1 MRILLRMGLGGS
13 CLAAMFMVG
22 VTFLDVISSKL
33 FDHPVTGS
41 YEFVALAQMLAIG
54 LAGADAFVKGRHVQV
69 EMFVNKMPPRLRRLT
84 VAFVTILGILLFS
97 VLTYEGFLYGES
109 LRKVGETS
117 GTVGIPLY
125 PFAYVLAVSSLLLV
139 LALLAHFVTNIVRG
153 EG

>member
-13 CLAAMFMVG
+13 CFAAMFMVG
-22 VTFLDVISSKL
+22 VTFLDVIGSKL

-41 YEFVALAQMLAIG
+41 YEFVALAQMVVIG
-54 LAGADAFVKGRHVQV
+54 LAGADTFVEGRHVQV
-69 EMFVNKMPPRLRRLT
+69 EMVVNKMPHRLRSFIS
-84 VAFVTILGILLFS
+84 AFVTILGILLFS

-125 PFAYVLAVSSLLLV
+125 PFAYVLAISSLLLV
-139 LALLAHFVTNIVRG
+139 LALLAHFVTNAIRG